1 MSNISIFNFESTKQ
15 VRTAIRN
22 GGDIWFCL
30 PDVANVLEISRSS
43 DLLQVAK
50 PAFVKN
56 ETSSKRGALDP
67 AGVHKMYISYES
79 GKKQVTFINEPN
91 LYRVIFRS
99 NKAEAVKFQN
109 WVFDEVLPT
118 IRKTGQYTTA
128 FATKDERKPLVQ
140 AVNMLVTETGA
151 IYSNVW
157 KMIHQRFGVDC
168 VDELTNEQVY
178 QAVEYVHG
186 LILQHGKKPVD
197 DVLLYK
203 VLVDS
208 AVYLRDYA
216 QLIKQMRDIRF
227 FDENMGKNMYNFV
240 ADNINDIVRL
250 THDMKLTN
258 KNGRPMFEKNRIN
271 YYGGAALIY
280 R

>member
-118 IRKTGQYTTA
+118 IRKTGQYTIA

-140 AVNMLVTETGA
+140 AVNMLVGETGA

-157 KMIHQRFGVDC
+157 KMIHQRFDVDC

>member
-15 VRTAIRN
+15 VRTAVHED
-22 GGDIWFCL
+22 GGIWFCL

-140 AVNMLVTETGA
+140 AVNMLVGETGA

-157 KMIHQRFGVDC
+157 KMIHQRFDVGC
-168 VDELTNEQVY
+168 VDELTGEQVY

-240 ADNINDIVRL
+240 ADNINDIVKL

-271 YYGGAALIY
+271 YYGGATLIY